1 MIIRYTGALRSSIA
15 LIGVVMC
22 FFLPVRAY
30 SENLMRTTIAVSMG
44 TGRIM
49 NEDDAANARERAI
62 AESLV
67 SGIEQVLSDLL
78 PVESVV
84 ANFNTL
90 NTILYTKKDGLIQD
104 YKVLA
109 EEKYD
114 AYYRVVVQS
123 TVSVTKVQ
131 QQLALA
137 GIVVDQTTMPGI
149 LFLISEQNLEDIA
162 VQYWWG
168 DYPINTLTTVE
179 RAVSE
184 ALQKKGFSVIDHQ
197 VVVNISQD
205 RDTFSVYGPV
215 LDHQAAIELGMKYQA
230 DVVIT
235 GSAQA
240 LRASN
245 TMGDDIKSFLGKLSL
260 QVFRT
265 DTGTEIASLDKTAM
279 AADADDI
286 SGSRAALSKAGTLA
300 GEDLAPLILSA
311 WRKEDKKPREI
322 QIDVGGKEFLS
333 HFVVFRTGM
342 KKITGMK
349 GMRIKEMGADH
360 ASIVVYYQGD
370 GTELANTL
378 ILSTFDAFGLNI
390 KGVSENNIDVEIIP
404 ASR

>member
-1 MIIRYTGALRSSIA
+1 MIIRYTGALRRSIA
-15 LIGVVMC
+15 LIGVVMS
-22 FFLPVRAY
+22 FFLTVQAH
-30 SENLMRTTIAVSMG
+30 SESLMRTTIAVSMG
-44 TGRIM
+44 TGRIL

-62 AESLV
+62 TESLV
-67 SGIEQVLSDLL
+67 AGIEQVLSDLL
-78 PVESVV
+78 PVASVV

-90 NTILYTKKDGLIQD
+90 NTILYTQKEGLIQD

-109 EEKYD
+109 EEKFD
-114 AYYRVVVQS
+114 AYYRVAVQS

-131 QQLALA
+131 QQLAMA

-149 LFLISEQNLEDIA
+149 LFLIAEQNLEDIA

-168 DYPINTLTTVE
+168 GDHRSTLTTVE
-179 RAVSE
+179 GAVSE
-184 ALQKKGFSVIDHQ
+184 TLQKKGFSVIDHQ
-197 VVVNISQD
+197 VVANLPQNG
-205 RDTFSVYGPV
+205 DTLSVYGPI

-240 LRASN
+240 FQASN

-265 DTGTEIASLDKTAM
+265 DSGTEIASINKTAV

-286 SGSRAALSKAGTLA
+286 LGSRAALSKAGTLA

-311 WRKEDKKPREI
+311 WRKQDKKPREI
-322 QIDVGGKEFLS
+322 LVNVAGDDFLS
-333 HFVVFRTGM
+333 HFVVFRTNM
-342 KKITGMK
+342 KQITGMK
-349 GMRIKEMGADH
+349 GIRIKEMGADH

-378 ILSTFDAFGLNI
+378 ILSTFDTFGLNI
-390 KGVSENNIDVEIIP
+390 KVVSENNINVELIP